1 MLHDIDHIDNE
12 ESDYEFSENDYDSDE
27 DYLYEEFYSET
38 IDIPKQ
44 HNLYYIGICKLI
56 RPEHYFLL
64 LNTISSKIFF
74 KHPFESILTYL
85 SEFSIIYVNKPCI
98 DIMQLQILPDDT
110 YTIIKKT
117 YWLRLIQRHW
127 RNILLKRQNIYKQRC
142 RIPSLQYS
150 QLHGRYPCGLN
161 AMPGLV
167 GMLSHYSLNV
177 NKYKN

>member
-1 MLHDIDHIDNE
+1 MP
-12 ESDYEFSENDYDSDE
+12 YDSDNE
-27 DYLYEEFYSET
+27 YFENEYDSDYLYEEYYSET
-38 IDIPKQ
+38 VDIPKQ
-44 HNLYYIGICKLI
+44 QNHYYIGICKLI

-74 KHPFESILTYL
+74 KHPFQSILTYL
-85 SEFSIIYVNKPCI
+85 SEFSIIYVNQPCL

-127 RNILLKRQNIYKQRC
+127 KNVLLQRQNIYKQRC
-142 RIPSLQYS
+142 RISSLQYS
-150 QLHGRYPCGLN
+150 QLHGRYPHGLN
-161 AMPGLV
+161 AMPGFV
-167 GMLSHYSLNV
+167 GMLSCYHYADKV